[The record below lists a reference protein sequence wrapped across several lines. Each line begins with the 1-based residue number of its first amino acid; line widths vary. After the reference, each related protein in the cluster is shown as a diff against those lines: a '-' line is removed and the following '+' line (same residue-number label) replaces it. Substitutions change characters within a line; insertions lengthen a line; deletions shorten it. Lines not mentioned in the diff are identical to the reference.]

1 MATVE
6 TAIALDQSLLDN
18 AEAIARAMNISRD
31 QVLKMAVTE
40 FVHQYQTRQSLTLD
54 KVNEAYADA
63 PDLDDERLIKGMR
76 HLHRQV
82 LENND

>member
-6 TAIALDQSLLDN
+6 TAIALEQSLLEN
-18 AEAIARAMNISRD
+18 AEAIAKVLNISRD
-31 QVLKMAVTE
+31 QILEMAVAE
-40 FVHQYQTRQSLTLD
+40 FVYQYQTRQSLTLD

-63 PDLDDERLIKGMR
+63 PDPDDERLIKGMH